1 MTVPKNRE
9 RLAGRD
15 LQKGI
20 IELAR
25 RHGWIAAHFTAV
37 RTDHG
42 WRVPVAA
49 DGKGF
54 PDLILVRDRLI
65 AAEVKG
71 DGDTLRP
78 EQKRWHSALL
88 IAGVEAHVWTPALW
102 LDGTIESVLASRE
115 RCEEL
120 GDGD

>member
-1 MTVPKNRE
+1 RPDRARDRVVGDPRAEHVRSGMTVPKNRQ
-9 RLAGRD
+9 RLSGRD

-37 RTDHG
+37 RTEHG

-54 PDLILVRDRLI
+54 PDLILVRDRLV
-65 AAEVKG
+65 AVEVKG
-71 DGDTLRP
+71 DGDQLRP
-78 EQKRWHSALL
+78 DQKRWLAALR
-88 IAGVEAHVWTPALW
+88 ISGVEAHVWTP
-102 LDGTIESVLASRE
+102 
-115 RCEEL
+115 
-120 GDGD
+120 

>member
-1 MTVPKNRE
+1 VTVPKGRE
-9 RLAGRD
+9 RLSGRD

-37 RTDHG
+37 RTEHG

-54 PDLILVRDRLI
+54 PDLVLVRDRLV

-78 EQKRWHSALL
+78 EQRRWLSAMRL
-88 IAGVEAHVWTPALW
+88 AGVEAHVWTPALW
-102 LDGTIESVLASRE
+102 LDGTIELVLSSRDRQE
-115 RCEEL
+115 PA
-120 GDGD
+120 DGD

>member
-1 MTVPKNRE
+1 MTVPKGRE
-9 RLAGRD
+9 RLSGGP
-15 LQKGI
+15 LQKEI
-20 IELAR
+20 IKQARLA
-25 RHGWIAAHFTAV
+25 GWIVAHFTAV
-37 RTDHG
+37 RTEHG

-54 PDLILVRDRLI
+54 PDLVLVRDRLI

-71 DGDTLRP
+71 DGDSLRP
-78 EQKRWHSALL
+78 DQRKWLAALRL
-88 IAGVEAHVWTPALW
+88 AGVEAHVWTPALW